1 MASTGIKFENHN
13 ELGFFFHEEPIT
25 PLVSWEQQFA
35 SVEGFNLGLHNFLEY
50 EPFPLGHQSSNLE
63 LTDFDDFSGDLWV
76 FDDHPLPLHNNI
88 MANPNPNPN
97 PASTGQ
103 GFHTLDSSMQ
113 IMVAEN
119 QLQHS
124 NEVVRRSVRHKS
136 SALQLEEI
144 QKYFDYPITRAA
156 KELNVGLTVL
166 KKRCRE
172 LHITRWPHRK
182 IKSLKSLIHNVKELG
197 LTNEIEMLEEHKKMV
212 EMIPEME
219 LTERTKKLRQACF
232 KANYKKRKS
241 FKNLLEGTKLH
252 HF

>member
-1 MASTGIKFENHN
+1 MASTGYKFENHN

-35 SVEGFNLGLHNFLEY
+35 SVEGLHNFLEY
-50 EPFPLGHQSSNLE
+50 EPFPLAHQSSNVE
-63 LTDFDDFSGDLWV
+63 HTDFDDFSGDLWV
-76 FDDHPLPLHNNI
+76 FDDHPLPLPNI
-88 MANPNPNPN
+88 IMPNPNPN
-97 PASTGQ
+97 PVITEQ
-103 GFHTLDSSMQ
+103 DYHTVDSNMQ
-113 IMVAEN
+113 IMVSEN
-119 QLQHS
+119 LLQQS
-124 NEVVRRSVRHKS
+124 NDVVRRSGRHKS

-241 FKNLLEGTKLH
+241 FKNLLEGPKLH